1 MSKISWNNLKY
12 VDDKS
17 KLSFIDLLLQKNV
30 NSVVH
35 YDIDHIHKNQ
45 VNIQY
50 YVSIEKSFEKSRK
63 KIHLNTLFNKNKN
76 KTKER
81 KDVEFSNKIRHQW
94 EWLYL

>member
-1 MSKISWNNLKY
+1 M
-12 VDDKS
+12 
-17 KLSFIDLLLQKNV
+17 SFIDLLLQKNV

-63 KIHLNTLFNKNKN
+63 KISFEHVIQQKQKQQKRGKMLNSAIKSGTNENDCIFKMRLKGIVGVKHNL
-76 KTKER
+76 R
-81 KDVEFSNKIRHQW
+81 M
-94 EWLYL
+94 

>member
-1 MSKISWNNLKY
+1 MINRNCR
-12 VDDKS
+12 
-17 KLSFIDLLLQKNV
+17 LSTSYYKKNV

-63 KIHLNTLFNKNKN
+63 KISFEHVIQQKQKQNKRE
-76 KTKER
+76 ER
-81 KDVEFSNKIRHQW
+81 C
-94 EWLYL
+94 